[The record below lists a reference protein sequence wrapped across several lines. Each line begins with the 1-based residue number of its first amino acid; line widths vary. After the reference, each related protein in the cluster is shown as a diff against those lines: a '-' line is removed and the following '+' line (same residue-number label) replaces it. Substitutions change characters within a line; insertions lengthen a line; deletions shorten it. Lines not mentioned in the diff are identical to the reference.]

1 MSPSPERFAA
11 IVPIR
16 SWTTGKS
23 RLGLDDGERALLAR
37 AFALDVVEVLKES
50 SDIAH
55 VLVVTSDE
63 DVRAAMDG
71 VDVVPDRGRSLDDA
85 VSQGC
90 IAPWR
95 AGGRG
100 SSSCRPTFRASRLMR
115 LSEVVRMS
123 EGHEH
128 AYCPDAE
135 GDGTSII
142 VSRDPVGLVTSYGP
156 GSAAAHRAAG
166 LTTSGRGA
174 GRGASG
180 RGHHGPPAR
189 RGVPR
194 SRSADGSRRRRDQ
207 GSGVTSTVSSSPW
220 ARASARSRCLSSPA
234 ATRLSEPAVI

>member
-37 AFALDVVEVLKES
+37 AFALDVLDVLKES
-50 SDIAH
+50 SDIVH

-90 IAPWR
+90 TRAV
-95 AGGRG
+95 AGGWTEVVVVP
-100 SSSCRPTFRASRLMR
+100 SDLPCLTADA
-115 LSEVVRMS
+115 LSEVVRLS

-135 GDGTSII
+135 GDGTSVV

-166 LTTSGRGA
+166 LTPLVA
-174 GRGASG
+174 A
-180 RGHHGPPAR
+180 PAVAR
-189 RGVPR
+189 RDVDTMAHLRDAESLGVGRRTEAAVAEIRARVSPR
-194 SRSADGSRRRRDQ
+194 
-207 GSGVTSTVSSSPW
+207 P
-220 ARASARSRCLSSPA
+220 
-234 ATRLSEPAVI
+234 